1 MGIDYH
7 RQTKKDESLQKRKSS
22 SFFIR
27 LLMFLLEIDHKVS

>member
-7 RQTKKDESLQKRKSS
+7 WKQKKDESLQKRNSS
-22 SFFIR
+22 SFFIT